1 MGTSIRALSP
11 RVSGELIAKKSKNI
25 TIDDSGIQKCAEFL
39 LDRIRSGKIR
49 LESLFQK
56 DGIHLKAVNNEE
68 FGADY
73 VFFISTLNFSFWT
86 PEAGPKW
93 QVQYKGSLHTGY
105 MGLVAAVNKALDSG
119 INLTDPQFYG
129 NITEDNLNK
138 LLMGEGGV
146 PCAL

>member
-1 MGTSIRALSP
+1 MTTSIRALSP

-93 QVQYKGSLHTGY
+93 QVQYKVSRR
-105 MGLVAAVNKALDSG
+105 
-119 INLTDPQFYG
+119 
-129 NITEDNLNK
+129 
-138 LLMGEGGV
+138 
-146 PCAL
+146 